1 MDESLQYSVGD
12 GAWTKL
18 TAGTKIAFGGQG
30 KDLRLRGQSST
41 GTTVDPYQ
49 NFSTISFENEE
60 VPVACTGDIRT
71 LVDYLN
77 YSNASTVDA
86 RFCNLFSECIQ
97 LTSAPELPATTLA
110 ESCYSSMFKGCTSL
124 TTAPAL
130 PAETLAVGCYSSMFK
145 YCEVLAQAPALP
157 AETLA
162 ESCYHSMFLN
172 CEVLTQ
178 APALPAMALA
188 VDCYENMFF
197 GCTNLTTAP
206 ELPAKTLAAGCYYGM
221 FRVCKNLK
229 NVTML
234 ATDISAESCLSYW
247 LYEVAKE
254 GTFTKAAEMTSLPSG
269 NGDASIPSGWIV
281 QNYTE

>member
-18 TAGTKIAFGGQG
+18 TAGTEISFGGQG

-41 GTTVDPYQ
+41 GTAVDPYQ

-110 ESCYSSMFKGCTSL
+110 EYCYSGMFTYCIRLTEAPALPATTLAKECYSNMFEGCTSLNTVPTLPAEALAESCYSSMFKGCTSL

-130 PAETLAVGCYSSMFK
+130 PAETLAAGCYS
-145 YCEVLAQAPALP
+145 
-157 AETLA
+157 
-162 ESCYHSMFLN
+162 
-172 CEVLTQ
+172 
-178 APALPAMALA
+178 
-188 VDCYENMFF
+188 
-197 GCTNLTTAP
+197 
-206 ELPAKTLAAGCYYGM
+206 GM

-269 NGDASIPSGWIV
+269 NGDASIPNGWIV
-281 QNYTE
+281 